1 MPSPVAHQRVG
12 GVQVDGL
19 AAARGHDGDFGEEGV
34 YLARLLV
41 QHVGAVALDAGRVAR
56 DDDAQVVLGDD
67 FHGVVVGED
76 GDVGVT
82 ADGLDEAGLNLG
94 AGVVLVVQDAELT
107 VPPLLVQVEG
117 AVVAL
122 VEVHAPADE
131 FLYLGGRALHYL
143 FHGGAV
149 AYPVARN
156 HCVLNVFLEVVY
168 RQVGHRGDASLG
180 EVRVGLF
187 HACLADEGH
196 GACLCHFQG
205 EAHPGDARADDEEVE
220 FLYHN
225 LCVLL
230 PQMYANSAFLVPL
243 CADYCGKWLPSRQ
256 KETMNRVFHARILPG
271 HYLALGVFAYL
282 LIHAFWCIPPCWRYF
297 AWWCLCLWWN
307 ALCTPSTP

>member
-1 MPSPVAHQRVG
+1 M
-12 GVQVDGL
+12 
-19 AAARGHDGDFGEEGV
+19 
-34 YLARLLV
+34 
-41 QHVGAVALDAGRVAR
+41 
-56 DDDAQVVLGDD
+56 
-67 FHGVVVGED
+67 
-76 GDVGVT
+76 
-82 ADGLDEAGLNLG
+82 
-94 AGVVLVVQDAELT
+94 
-107 VPPLLVQVEG
+107 QVEG

-156 HCVLNVFLEVVY
+156 HCVLNVFLEVVH
-168 RQVGHRGDASLG
+168 RQVGYRGDASLG

-220 FLYHN
+220 FLYHS

-282 LIHAFWCIPPCWRYF
+282 LIHAFWVHS
-297 AWWCLCLWWN
+297 ALLALLCMVVLVLVVERVVHTQYTVT
-307 ALCTPSTP
+307 ADGKLQVDRGRFSKLKEIAPADILRVEQAKAPLLGRLLVSHCVLVHCKDGKTLTLVPVKEEEFVRVLRKRVQEAAGVA